1 MNRLHQLRMRL
12 TDIFVANS
20 VLLRKAISFG
30 LIGVVNTFIDFGTF
44 MFGVEILGLPL
55 IAANLLSW
63 IVAVSGSYI
72 LNAFITFAAES
83 GRQLTWRGY
92 ATFAASG
99 IAGLIA
105 NTATV
110 VLVAN
115 LLAPMLP
122 NANVAVAK
130 LSAIGVSFV
139 VNFSMS
145 HFVVFRRRPD
155 TERIPTK

>member
-1 MNRLHQLRMRL
+1 ILQARR
-12 TDIFVANS
+12 

-30 LIGVVNTFIDFGTF
+30 LVGVVNTFIDFGTF
-44 MFGVEILGLPL
+44 MFGVKILGLPL
-55 IAANLLSW
+55 VAANLLSW
-63 IVAVSGSYI
+63 VVAVSGSYV
-72 LNAFITFAAES
+72 LNCFITFAAES
-83 GRQLTWRGY
+83 GRRLTWRGY

-110 VLVAN
+110 VLVASV
-115 LLAPMLP
+115 LAPLLP
-122 NANVAVAK
+122 NANVPVAK
-130 LSAIGVSFV
+130 LSAIGVSFI

-155 TERIPTK
+155 GEQKA